1 MAWLLDTNAV
11 IAVVN
16 EPKGKGVVAKRVRS
30 KSPDEVFVSA
40 IVMHELY
47 FGAYKST
54 RQDANL
60 RVVESL
66 AFTVLALDGEDARAA
81 GAIRAQLSLA
91 GTPIGPYDV
100 LIAGQALCRG
110 LTLVSNNVREFERV
124 AGLRVEDW
132 SGPVARRSIA
142 GK

>member
-16 EPKGKGVVAKRVRS
+16 EPKGAVAKRVRS
-30 KSPDEVFVSA
+30 KSPDEVFVSS

-47 FGAYKST
+47 FGAYKSA
-54 RQDANL
+54 QQEANL

-66 AFTVLALDGEDARAA
+66 AFTVLALDEEDARGA

-91 GTPIGPYDV
+91 GTPLGPYDV

-124 AGLRVEDW
+124 TGLRVEDW
-132 SGPVARRSIA
+132 SGPAVRKSIA
-142 GK
+142 GN